1 MKFFSSLKPTYFIN
15 HCTSDANDGI
25 LCSNVLYPFFSEKLI
40 SNSESTSYYQQ
51 TNIQATNLHN
61 FKIPAA
67 YFSRIDFE
75 FRISFEVDIN
85 ICSVLTPRRRSVND
99 GLSRNAYRRVLFRFF
114 RLCNV

>member
-1 MKFFSSLKPTYFIN
+1 M
-15 HCTSDANDGI
+15 
-25 LCSNVLYPFFSEKLI
+25 I

-51 TNIQATNLHN
+51 TNIQAANSHS

-75 FRISFEVDIN
+75 FRISFEVVIN
-85 ICSVLTPRRRSVND
+85 ICNVFTRSRKSTND

-114 RLCNV
+114 RLCNA